1 MRGEYEEKLSHEI
14 LILLFLSLSMYLP
27 KLLFLV
33 CSRQTQKKN
42 FKKNPISMIIWQF
55 FVIKV
60 WTCPIRW
67 FWDIDK
73 LLRWTS
79 HIKTGEH
86 DGAIYDYQMWTFD
99 FSGLFFA
106 YLHSWLS
113 LNFFFWCELANI
125 ELKKKRKVRCFAM
138 LIRKC
143 VIYLHDEF
151 KLNIENL
158 KCS

>member
-14 LILLFLSLSMYLP
+14 LILLFLSLSVYLP

-33 CSRQTQKKN
+33 CSRQTQKKTL
-42 FKKNPISMIIWQF
+42 KKSDFNDNLTIFCYKSLNMPHTMVLRHWQIVEMNITYQNGWARWSHLRLPDVNIRF
-55 FVIKV
+55 FR
-60 WTCPIRW
+60 T
-67 FWDIDK
+67 
-73 LLRWTS
+73 
-79 HIKTGEH
+79 
-86 DGAIYDYQMWTFD
+86 
-99 FSGLFFA
+99 FFA